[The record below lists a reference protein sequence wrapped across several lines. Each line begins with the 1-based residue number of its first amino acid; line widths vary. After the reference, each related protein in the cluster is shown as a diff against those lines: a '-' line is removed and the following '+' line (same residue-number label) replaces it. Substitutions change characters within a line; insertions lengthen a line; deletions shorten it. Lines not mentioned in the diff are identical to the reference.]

1 MKTNKK
7 ITQKLSLT
15 LSALIL
21 FVLCTVNI
29 TASAH
34 CKNSTISKT
43 FISEENLGQAM
54 DSIVVPYI
62 SSFESTGYFTGQNN
76 VNIFYKK
83 YVLPNSKGNIVI
95 SHGFTEYVEKYNE
108 LIYYF
113 LKEGYSVFIAEHR
126 GHGRSG
132 HLGKVD
138 STQVNVEDNEYY
150 ILDLKTFIDSV
161 VKPNSKDKKLFLFGH
176 SMGGGIAAK
185 FAEEYPNYFSAVI
198 LTAPMLEIDTGS
210 TNALVARSLA
220 NLMVNTGN
228 GGKYVLG
235 HGAFDGTYDFE
246 NSSTGSRARYDYTY
260 NMVNNNAELQRGGA
274 SYSWLLQSFRLTD
287 YAVNNACKI
296 KSPVLLFQAENDT
309 MVKPGGQNTFASKAR
324 NCELVKISGGQ
335 HNLFRESDDIL
346 LPYLQKVMSFYN
358 SNL

>member
-113 LKEGYSVFIAEHR
+113 LQEGYSVFIAEHR

-176 SMGGGIAAK
+176 SMVGGIAAK

-198 LTAPMLEIDTGS
+198 LT
-210 TNALVARSLA
+210 
-220 NLMVNTGN
+220 
-228 GGKYVLG
+228 
-235 HGAFDGTYDFE
+235 
-246 NSSTGSRARYDYTY
+246 
-260 NMVNNNAELQRGGA
+260 
-274 SYSWLLQSFRLTD
+274 D

-296 KSPVLLFQAENDT
+296 KSLVLLFQAENDT

>member
-176 SMGGGIAAK
+176 SMVGGIAAK

-198 LTAPMLEIDTGS
+198 
-210 TNALVARSLA
+210 
-220 NLMVNTGN
+220 
-228 GGKYVLG
+228 
-235 HGAFDGTYDFE
+235 
-246 NSSTGSRARYDYTY
+246 
-260 NMVNNNAELQRGGA
+260 
-274 SYSWLLQSFRLTD
+274 LTD

-346 LPYLQKVMSFYN
+346 LPYLQKLCLSIIQIYKNRGCLGSLFSMEIIYSLL
-358 SNL
+358 SIHLLLIQ